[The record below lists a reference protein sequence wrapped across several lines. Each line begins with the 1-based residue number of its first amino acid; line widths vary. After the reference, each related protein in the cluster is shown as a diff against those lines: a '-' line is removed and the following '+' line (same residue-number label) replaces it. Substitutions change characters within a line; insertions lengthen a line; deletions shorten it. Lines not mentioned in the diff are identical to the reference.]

1 MVNDINLQSK
11 FKILGYEEGNEL
23 LHIDDNL
30 IEIAN
35 LFKNTSHK
43 VKEKFWLCSKKR
55 IVDTTKELLND
66 SFVLHD
72 VKYITDDVTASMAF
86 LLQNKLID
94 YDTLLNRFY
103 VSSIMMSPFD
113 LPIKYGNDAR
123 LNRVLFKDGAYFSS
137 ISLTKSNSEMILLE
151 YIHEL
156 THTQIDSHFGIVKNY
171 LNREVLSIFLE
182 KLFAFNIDKDGRL
195 IKSLNYVRFRDVAKC
210 IKFQNEDISDKF
222 KLEAGIY
229 IVSTLKA
236 ENLYNVYLN
245 SNNSIK
251 KEILRD
257 IQLVFDGMYGL
268 EELLE
273 KYDVSY
279 DNSKIVCKKILTK

>member
-1 MVNDINLQSK
+1 MFKSNVFCKTFVSVDVNAIKIYNMWYIWLRNGVIYMVNDINIQTK
-11 FKILGYEEGNEL
+11 FKILGYEDGNEL

-35 LFKNTSHK
+35 LLNNTSHK

-123 LNRVLFKDGAYFSS
+123 LNRALFKDGSYFSS
-137 ISLTKSNSEMILLE
+137 ISLKKSNSEMILLE
-151 YIHEL
+151 YIW
-156 THTQIDSHFGIVKNY
+156 TYSY
-171 LNREVLSIFLE
+171 
-182 KLFAFNIDKDGRL
+182 
-195 IKSLNYVRFRDVAKC
+195 
-210 IKFQNEDISDKF
+210 SD
-222 KLEAGIY
+222 
-229 IVSTLKA
+229 
-236 ENLYNVYLN
+236 
-245 SNNSIK
+245 
-251 KEILRD
+251 R
-257 IQLVFDGMYGL
+257 
-268 EELLE
+268 
-273 KYDVSY
+273 
-279 DNSKIVCKKILTK
+279 